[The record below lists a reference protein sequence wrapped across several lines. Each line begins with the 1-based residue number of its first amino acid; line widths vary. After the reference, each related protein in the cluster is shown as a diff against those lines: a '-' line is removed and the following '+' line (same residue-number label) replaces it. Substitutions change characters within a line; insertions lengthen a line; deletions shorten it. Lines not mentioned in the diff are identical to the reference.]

1 MKREA
6 ELERKIREVLKKV
19 FGYEKFRENQ
29 KEIILNILKKRDVLA
44 VMPTGFGKSLC
55 FQIPAILGD
64 GVTLVISPLISLMQD
79 QVSVLRKK
87 GVSAQQLNSSLT
99 KGACGKI
106 LNDAINLKFKMLYV
120 APERLLTPSFL
131 NAAKKFK
138 IFMVVVDE
146 AHCISKWGEDFR
158 PSYVKM
164 TKFFNLLQKRPIFA
178 CFTATATKSVRKDI
192 VNLIG
197 LNNYYSVITGFNRK
211 NLFLDVIAVK
221 ESNKI
226 FKLIKIMK
234 KLKDENVIIYCA
246 TRLKVENIFEILKE
260 KGYSV
265 AKYHAGLK
273 LIQRKRSQN
282 YFLKGEKNIL
292 VATNAFGMGVD
303 KKDIRFIIHFNMPMN
318 LENYYQEV
326 GRAGRDGKPSKCLM
340 FYSDYDVRLSSFFI
354 ESAKNSSLSFKE
366 LEAIKQRNY
375 NNLKE
380 IIRYC
385 ETKVCFK
392 RFILKYFDEDLKKDC
407 NNCGNCKRKNKF
419 KIFSK
424 IKNSIKKINKRA
436 IIILKKKLFKTN

>member
-1 MKREA
+1 MRYFGVNLKIKPKREA
-6 ELERKIREVLKKV
+6 ELERKIKEVLKKV

-178 CFTATATKSVRKDI
+178 CFTATATKSVQKDI

-197 LNNYYSVITGFNRK
+197 LNNYYSVVSGFNRE

-234 KLKDENVIIYCA
+234 KLKDI
-246 TRLKVENIFEILKE
+246 
-260 KGYSV
+260 
-265 AKYHAGLK
+265 
-273 LIQRKRSQN
+273 
-282 YFLKGEKNIL
+282 
-292 VATNAFGMGVD
+292 
-303 KKDIRFIIHFNMPMN
+303 
-318 LENYYQEV
+318 
-326 GRAGRDGKPSKCLM
+326 
-340 FYSDYDVRLSSFFI
+340 
-354 ESAKNSSLSFKE
+354 
-366 LEAIKQRNY
+366 
-375 NNLKE
+375 
-380 IIRYC
+380 
-385 ETKVCFK
+385 
-392 RFILKYFDEDLKKDC
+392 
-407 NNCGNCKRKNKF
+407 
-419 KIFSK
+419 
-424 IKNSIKKINKRA
+424 
-436 IIILKKKLFKTN
+436 